1 LGVVGAALSAAA
13 VLLAAVAPAYTQP
26 PERPPWW
33 KVAAI
38 RTAISLT
45 SEQAERLDAIY
56 RESLPTRRRLRQKLA
71 AQEKRVAEVL
81 LVGPFDDEQVRPL
94 IDRLFALDK
103 ERNVARTL
111 MLIRMYR
118 QLTPVQRARL
128 AELSA
133 QMPGNGRPYSFTG
146 LFSRRE

>member
-1 LGVVGAALSAAA
+1 MGVGAALSAAA
-13 VLLAAVAPAYTQP
+13 MLLVAAPWAYAQP
-26 PERPPWW
+26 VERPPWW
-33 KVAAI
+33 RVAAI

-56 RESLPTRRRLRQKLA
+56 RESLPMRRSLRQQLA

-81 LVGPFDDEQVRPL
+81 LVGPFDDEQVKPL

-133 QMPGNGRPYSFTG
+133 QMPSNERPYSFTG
-146 LFSRRE
+146 LFSRR

>member
-33 KVAAI
+33 KVAGI
-38 RTAISLT
+38 RTAVSLT

-56 RESLPTRRRLRQKLA
+56 RESLPTRRRLRQQLA

-94 IDRLFALDK
+94 IERLFALDK

-146 LFSRRE
+146 LFSRSE